1 MMIIRPLM
9 ETDANA
15 LLDLAHKAGVGFTS
29 LPADPERIASK
40 IEASLAAFG
49 GEVDLNSEQSYVFVM
64 EDTDTSRVVGICGIE
79 STIGLST
86 PWYSYRIGTLVH
98 SSRELSVHNTFPTL
112 YLSNDQTACAEVC
125 TLFLDPDYRHSKNG
139 NLLSKSRF
147 LFLAQYPERF
157 ESTIIAEMRGVS
169 DANGQSPFWDG
180 LGAHFFD
187 MAFADADRLT
197 GLGKKE
203 FIAEL
208 MPRHPLYINLLPQ
221 HAQDVI
227 GQVHANTHPARKML
241 EDEGFRYQG
250 YVDIFDAGPTLQ
262 TQVNDIRAVRD
273 SQCYTVAIDHTTN
286 NENDTKSK
294 PKNEA
299 TELPYLLSN
308 TSLTD
313 YRCTLVY
320 LAYINTPESGP
331 LCINTDLAW
340 ALKVTTGDQIRVVQL
355 FGSSL

>member
-9 ETDANA
+9 ETDADA
-15 LLDLAHKAGVGFTS
+15 LLNLAHKAGIGFTS
-29 LPADPERIASK
+29 LPADPDRIACRIAS
-40 IEASLAAFG
+40 SLAAF
-49 GEVDLNSEQSYVFVM
+49 NSQANLKHEQSYMFVL
-64 EDTDTSRVVGICGIE
+64 EDTLVSKVVGICGIE
-79 STIGLST
+79 SSIGLSS

-147 LFLAQYPERF
+147 LFLAEFPERF
-157 ESTIIAEMRGVS
+157 ESKIIAEMRGVS
-169 DANGQSPFWDG
+169 NDDGQSPFWDG

-187 MAFADADRLT
+187 MPFADADHLT

-221 HAQDVI
+221 EAQDVI
-227 GQVHANTHPARKML
+227 GKVHTSTRPARKML

-250 YVDIFDAGPTLQ
+250 YVDIFDGGPALE
-262 TQVNDIRAVRD
+262 TQVQDIRAVRD
-273 SQCYTVAIDHTTN
+273 SKCYTVTIQ
-286 NENDTKSK
+286 DTVEDNRPAS
-294 PKNEA
+294 E
-299 TELPYLLSN
+299 TPYLVSN
-308 TSLTD
+308 KSLTG
-313 YRCTLVY
+313 YRCTMVY
-320 LAYINTPESGP
+320 IKTPEFGP
-331 LCINTDLAW
+331 LCINTELAT
-340 ALKVTTGDQIRVVQL
+340 ALHVATGDSIRLVPL
-355 FGSSL
+355 FAPRL

>member
-1 MMIIRPLM
+1 M
-9 ETDANA
+9 
-15 LLDLAHKAGVGFTS
+15 
-29 LPADPERIASK
+29 
-40 IEASLAAFG
+40 
-49 GEVDLNSEQSYVFVM
+49 
-64 EDTDTSRVVGICGIE
+64 
-79 STIGLST
+79 
-86 PWYSYRIGTLVH
+86 
-98 SSRELSVHNTFPTL
+98 
-112 YLSNDQTACAEVC
+112 
-125 TLFLDPDYRHSKNG
+125 FLDPDYRHSKNG

-262 TQVNDIRAVRD
+262 TQVKDIRAVRD

-340 ALKVTTGDQIRVVQL
+340 ALKVTTGDQIRIVQL

>member
-9 ETDANA
+9 ETDADA
-15 LLDLAHKAGVGFTS
+15 LLNLAHKAGVGFTS
-29 LPADPERIASK
+29 LPANPDRIASK
-40 IEASLAAFG
+40 IEASLAAFSG
-49 GEVDLNSEQSYVFVM
+49 QVDLSSEQSYVFVL
-64 EDTDTSRVVGICGIE
+64 EDTEAAKVVGICGIE

-139 NLLSKSRF
+139 HLLSKSRF
-147 LFLAQYPERF
+147 LFLAQFSQRF
-157 ESTIIAEMRGVS
+157 ETKIIAEMRGVS
-169 DANGQSPFWDG
+169 DSQGQSPFWDG

-187 MAFADADRLT
+187 MPFADADRLT

-221 HAQDVI
+221 SAQEVI
-227 GQVHANTHPARKML
+227 GKVHDNTLPARKML

-250 YVDIFDAGPTLQ
+250 YVDIFDAGPTLE
-262 TQVNDIRAVRD
+262 TQVQDIRAVRD
-273 SQCYTVAIDHTTN
+273 SQLYPIIIANQTPVGA
-286 NENDTKSK
+286 
-294 PKNEA
+294 A
-299 TELPYLLSN
+299 LYLVSN
-308 TSLTD
+308 TSLD
-313 YRCTLVY
+313 RYRCTT
-320 LAYINTPESGP
+320 ACISIPESGSV
-331 LCINTDLAW
+331 CISQELADT
-340 ALKVTTGDQIRVVQL
+340 LQITAGETLRAVPL
-355 FGSSL
+355 FGPRP

>member
-9 ETDANA
+9 ETDADA
-15 LLDLAHKAGVGFTS
+15 LLNLAHKAGIGFTS
-29 LPADPERIASK
+29 LPADPDRIACK
-40 IEASLAAFG
+40 IASSLAAFSG
-49 GEVDLNSEQSYVFVM
+49 QANLKHEQSYMFVL
-64 EDTDTSRVVGICGIE
+64 EDTLVSKVVGICGIE
-79 STIGLST
+79 SSIGLSS

-147 LFLAQYPERF
+147 LFLAEFPERF
-157 ESTIIAEMRGVS
+157 ESKIIAEMRGVS

-187 MAFADADRLT
+187 MPFADADRLT

-221 HAQDVI
+221 SVRDVI
-227 GQVHANTHPARKML
+227 GEVHPSTQPARKML

-250 YVDIFDAGPTLQ
+250 YVDIFDAGPTLE
-262 TQVNDIRAVRD
+262 TQVQDIRAVRD
-273 SQCYTVAIDHTTN
+273 SRHYTVTVEDNVPAGET
-286 NENDTKSK
+286 
-294 PKNEA
+294 
-299 TELPYLLSN
+299 PYLVSN
-308 TSLTD
+308 TSLIS
-313 YRCTLVY
+313 YRCTIT
-320 LAYINTPESGP
+320 YINTPESGP
-331 LCINTDLAW
+331 LCISTELAK
-340 ALKVTTGDQIRVVQL
+340 ALQITAGEPVRAVPL
-355 FGSSL
+355 FVPRL